1 MLGPWYE
8 GLQLPMAEHS
18 QPVQPYHILQSVPEN
33 IIMFFFSIID
43 DIQLQKNAMWTETI
57 ERNYWERKYGV
68 EVGVPVY
75 NVASLPESIALIP
88 DLPVELVVRHQVN
101 VLDPVLWRHGYEVT
115 LQLE

>member
-43 DIQLQKNAMWTETI
+43 DIQLQKNAMWTDKQLKETI
-57 ERNYWERKYGV
+57 GRENMGLK
-68 EVGVPVY
+68 
-75 NVASLPESIALIP
+75 
-88 DLPVELVVRHQVN
+88 
-101 VLDPVLWRHGYEVT
+101 
-115 LQLE
+115 LEYRYTM